1 MRSSIRQKVRREHR
15 RKNENSVLE
24 MGRLGFLICGFGTF
38 FAINPSTPALMAVS
52 TVLLMWIGGMVLFG
66 LSAIRQRQEWLPIQ
80 IRPPT
85 VDRDT
90 AQAPR

>member
-1 MRSSIRQKVRREHR
+1 MRIVFWIW
-15 RKNENSVLE
+15 
-24 MGRLGFLICGFGTF
+24 GGFGFLICGFGTF
-38 FAINPSTPALMAVS
+38 LAINPSTPALMAVS

-85 VDRDT
+85 VDEIRRKRHDEIV
-90 AQAPR
+90 ARLGMS

>member
-1 MRSSIRQKVRREHR
+1 
-15 RKNENSVLE
+15 
-24 MGRLGFLICGFGTF
+24 
-38 FAINPSTPALMAVS
+38 MAVS

-85 VDRDT
+85 VDETRRKRRDEIV
-90 AQAPR
+90 ARLGMS